1 MKTMN
6 FKWMTILASVLMLA
20 VATACDKPETDGG
33 VQDEKPP
40 HEVETEKE
48 KEDVDDVKPT
58 FTKPEGVVRLL
69 SYNVGA
75 FNKENASSITM
86 IAKMIKELDADIV
99 GMNEVDS
106 CTTRTGGVN
115 QAKNLAEML
124 GGWSHVLATMHPYKG
139 GGYGN
144 AIVMSPDYKLTG
156 KNKIQLPR
164 ESTSHEI
171 RSCAV
176 AKNEKFVFMATHL
189 EVKTNSARVA
199 GAKTITDWAVKNYGK
214 SDVPVFLCGDMN
226 CEPNDEPITE
236 LKKNWTML
244 SVTKNTYPAI
254 NSKKCID
261 FIFVLKNNAKYEL
274 VASDVPTNFK
284 HGDVKVA
291 SDHLPVYVDVKLK

>member
-1 MKTMN
+1 MN

-20 VATACDKPETDGG
+20 VVTACDKPETDGG
-33 VQDEKPP
+33 VVDERPP
-40 HEVETEKE
+40 HEVENEKE
-48 KEDVDDVKPT
+48 KEDVDVKPT
-58 FTKPEGVVRLL
+58 FTKSEGVVRLL

-75 FNKENASSITM
+75 FSKENASSITM

-106 CTTRTGGVN
+106 CTTRTGRVN

-124 GGWSHVLATMHPYKG
+124 GDWSYVLATLYPYKE

-189 EVKTNSARVA
+189 EVKSNSARVA
-199 GAKTITDWAVKNYGK
+199 GAKAITDWAVNNYGK

-261 FIFVLKNNAKYEL
+261 FIFVLKNNANYEL

-284 HGDVKVA
+284 YGDVKVA

>member
-20 VATACDKPETDGG
+20 VVTACDKPETDGG
-33 VQDEKPP
+33 VVDERPP
-40 HEVETEKE
+40 HEVENEKE
-48 KEDVDDVKPT
+48 KEDVDVKPT
-58 FTKPEGVVRLL
+58 FTKSEGVVRLL

-75 FNKENASSITM
+75 FSKENASSITM

-106 CTTRTGGVN
+106 CTTRTGRVN

-124 GGWSHVLATMHPYKG
+124 GDWSYVLATLYPYKE

-144 AIVMSPDYKLTG
+144 AIVMSPDYKLIG

-189 EVKTNSARVA
+189 EFKSNSARVA
-199 GAKTITDWAVKNYGK
+199 GAKAITDWAVNNYGK

-261 FIFVLKNNAKYEL
+261 FIFVLKNNANYEL

-284 HGDVKVA
+284 YGDVKVA

>member
-1 MKTMN
+1 
-6 FKWMTILASVLMLA
+6 MLA
-20 VATACDKPETDGG
+20 VVTACDKPETDGG
-33 VQDEKPP
+33 VVDERPP
-40 HEVETEKE
+40 HEVENEKE
-48 KEDVDDVKPT
+48 KEDVDVKPT
-58 FTKPEGVVRLL
+58 FTKSEGVVRLL

-75 FNKENASSITM
+75 FSKENASSITM

-106 CTTRTGGVN
+106 CTTRTGRVN

-124 GGWSHVLATMHPYKG
+124 GDWSYVLATLYPYKE

-189 EVKTNSARVA
+189 EVKSNSARVA
-199 GAKTITDWAVKNYGK
+199 GAKAITDWAVNNYGK

-261 FIFVLKNNAKYEL
+261 FIFVLKNNANYEL

-284 HGDVKVA
+284 YGDVKVA

>member
-1 MKTMN
+1 
-6 FKWMTILASVLMLA
+6 MTILASALMLA
-20 VATACDKPETDGG
+20 VAASCDKPETNDERPA
-33 VQDEKPP
+33 EKPP
-40 HEVETEKE
+40 HEIEEENKE
-48 KEDVDDVKPT
+48 VDVKPT
-58 FTKPEGVVRLL
+58 FAKGEGVIRLL

-75 FNKENASSITM
+75 FSKENASSTTM

-99 GMNEVDS
+99 GLNEVDS
-106 CTTRTGGVN
+106 CTTRTGKVD
-115 QAKNLAEML
+115 QAKDLAERL
-124 GGWSHVLATMHPYKG
+124 GGWSRVLATMHPYKG

-176 AKNEKFVFMATHL
+176 AKNEKFVYMATHL

-261 FIFVLKNNAKYEL
+261 FIFILKNNANYEF

-284 HGDVKVA
+284 NGDVTVA

>member
-1 MKTMN
+1 MKKMN

-20 VATACDKPETDGG
+20 VATACDKPEANGE
-33 VQDEKPP
+33 VPDEKPP

-48 KEDVDDVKPT
+48 KEDVDVKPT

-75 FNKENASSITM
+75 FSKENASSITM

-106 CTTRTGGVN
+106 CTTRTGRVN

-124 GGWSHVLATMHPYKG
+124 GDWSYVLATLYPYRE

-144 AIVMSPDYKLTG
+144 AIVISPKYKLTG

-189 EVKTNSARVA
+189 EVKSNSARVA
-199 GAKTITDWAVKNYGK
+199 GAKAITDWAVKNYGK

-261 FIFVLKNNAKYEL
+261 FIFVLKNNANYEL

>member
-6 FKWMTILASVLMLA
+6 FKWMTILASALMLA
-20 VATACDKPETDGG
+20 VAVACDKPETNEERP
-33 VQDEKPP
+33 DEKPP
-40 HEVETEKE
+40 HKIEEENKEV
-48 KEDVDDVKPT
+48 DVKPT
-58 FTKPEGVVRLL
+58 FAKGDGVIRLL

-75 FNKENASSITM
+75 FRKENASSTTM
-86 IAKMIKELDADIV
+86 IAKMIKELDADIA
-99 GMNEVDS
+99 GLNEVDS
-106 CTTRTGGVN
+106 CTTRSGKVD
-115 QAKNLAEML
+115 QAKDLAERL
-124 GGWSHVLATMHPYKG
+124 GGWSRVLATMHSYQG

-176 AKNEKFVFMATHL
+176 AKNEKFVYMATHL

-199 GAKTITDWAVKNYGK
+199 GAKTITEWAVKNYGK

-226 CEPNDEPITE
+226 CEPNDEPIIE

-244 SVTKNTYPAI
+244 SVTKNTYPAV

-261 FIFVLKNNAKYEL
+261 FIFVLNNNAKYEF
-274 VASDVPTNFK
+274 VASDVPTNFQN
-284 HGDVKVA
+284 GDVTVA

>member
-1 MKTMN
+1 MKPMN
-6 FKWMTILASVLMLA
+6 LKWMTIIASALMLVMA
-20 VATACDKPETDGG
+20 ISCTKPDNTGND
-33 VQDEKPP
+33 DEQPP
-40 HEVETEKE
+40 HLTPPSEDVEVEVSYDKG
-48 KEDVDDVKPT
+48 
-58 FTKPEGVVRLL
+58 EGVIRLL

-75 FNKENASSITM
+75 FSKEKASSIAM
-86 IAKMIKELDADIV
+86 IARLIKELDADIV

-124 GGWSHVLATMHPYKG
+124 GGWSHVLATMYPYKG

-176 AKNEKFVFMATHL
+176 AKNEKFVYMATHL

-274 VASDVPTNFK
+274 VASDVPTVFK
-284 HGDVKVA
+284 EADVTVA

>member
-1 MKTMN
+1 MN

-20 VATACDKPETDGG
+20 VATACDKPEANGE

-48 KEDVDDVKPT
+48 KEDVDVKPT

-75 FNKENASSITM
+75 FSKENASSITM

-106 CTTRTGGVN
+106 CTTRTGRVN

-124 GGWSHVLATMHPYKG
+124 GDWSYVLATLYPYRE

-144 AIVMSPDYKLTG
+144 AIVMSPKYKLTG

-189 EVKTNSARVA
+189 EVKSNSARVA
-199 GAKTITDWAVKNYGK
+199 GAKAITDWAVKNYGK

-244 SVTKNTYPAI
+244 SVTKNTFPAI
-254 NSKKCID
+254 SSKKCID